1 MKLGVDF
8 AKLTWAGGA
17 AELGATASEAIVL
30 ADEAG
35 FSTVSAMDHFF
46 QIPIVGQVDEP
57 MVDGY
62 TFLGFAAAIT
72 SRVKLQLMVT
82 GVTYRHPG
90 LLAKIVTT
98 LDVLSGG
105 RADARDR
112 RRVVRP

>member
-1 MKLGVDF
+1 MQLGVNF

-17 AELGATASEAIVL
+17 AHLGATASEAIVL

-62 TFLGFAAAIT
+62 TFLGFAAALT
-72 SRVKLQLMVT
+72 SRRPAQVD
-82 GVTYRHPG
+82 GHRRHLPPSRSAG
-90 LLAKIVTT
+90 EDRDHARRVVVGT
-98 LDVLSGG
+98 
-105 RADARDR
+105 RRARDR